1 MCSNRQR
8 EQVSAPCHLI
18 LSLSLSLSL
27 SFSHSNPRRSCVLY
41 FKQESIP
48 SVCSPHRSVL
58 STSFSCTFY
67 TALHHH
73 HHHHHR
79 SHKGKRT
86 QVESFVLL
94 IYTLGSVLL
103 LLPFKEE
110 PISSSSSD
118 HCTIE
123 FDHPFYL
130 LHPSS
135 TTTVNK
141 QRCLN
146 NSSSRNR
153 FPTMSSSSL
162 AARPGKQQ

>member
-18 LSLSLSLSL
+18 LSLS
-27 SFSHSNPRRSCVLY
+27 HSNPRRSCVLC

-73 HHHHHR
+73 HHHHH
-79 SHKGKRT
+79 SHKGRRT
-86 QVESFVLL
+86 RVESFVLL

-123 FDHPFYL
+123 FDHPFHL

-146 NSSSRNR
+146 NSNSRNR

-162 AARPGKQQ
+162 EARPGKQQ